1 MTRSNGQRSR
11 SRQVDDT
18 MSPIPLKALL
28 LNSGLVT
35 DVFAFVDVL
44 IKFLG
49 LKVKGKV
56 TAGKWPEKAGEYIIF
71 LNNWAKFN
79 KIIWCMYLGDDVCS
93 RAWDILI
100 MSKVKLQGR
109 YKTENLVNTIAHYS
123 VKGIS
128 PNFGDRCTWVR
139 RWAD

>member
-1 MTRSNGQRSR
+1 
-11 SRQVDDT
+11 

-56 TAGKWPEKAGEYIIF
+56 TAGK
-71 LNNWAKFN
+71 
-79 KIIWCMYLGDDVCS
+79 
-93 RAWDILI
+93 
-100 MSKVKLQGR
+100 
-109 YKTENLVNTIAHYS
+109 
-123 VKGIS
+123 
-128 PNFGDRCTWVR
+128 
-139 RWAD
+139 